1 MNENIENFRKDGII
15 DLDKYLNKNPSEK
28 TYPYYIDGYEDNNF
42 WLKVKEGGEEKYI
55 YVKPVKNEYL
65 DNNYNVYSELLYEEL
80 MKQVGIKTVSS
91 NIAKYDNKLAL
102 ISDNIISDYS
112 YNQFIINGDELLEC
126 KKYLTSDEEYN
137 IEDLFE
143 AIHEYCRSEG
153 IDKSEEKECVKDIE
167 KACIA
172 DIFTLSTDRKVN
184 DFDFIVGNNENDEQ
198 SIELAPL
205 SHNTYSLGSNFNT
218 DEIYDMLDDDDMLAD
233 RMNLCYFDAGV
244 PDYKREYEYPYWEDT
259 LYYLIDKDEEN
270 LNFTRECANNMNIDD
285 AINCVEKKI
294 DAKLPF
300 EYKEFV
306 RVIWD
311 NRLQNICECLGID
324 YLKLMD
330 NKYYEKE
337 MEEV

>member
-42 WLKVKEGGEEKYI
+42 WLKVKEGGKEKYI

-112 YNQFIINGDELLEC
+112 YNQFIINGNELLEC
-126 KKYLTSDEEYN
+126 KKYLTSEEEYN

-143 AIHEYCRSEG
+143 AVHEYCRSEV
-153 IDKSEEKECVKDIE
+153 IDKREEKECIKDIE
-167 KACIA
+167 KVCIA
-172 DIFTLSTDRKVN
+172 DIFTLSTDRKVS

-270 LNFTRECANNMNIDD
+270 LNFARECANNMNIDE
-285 AINCVEKKI
+285 AIKCVEKKI
-294 DAKLPF
+294 DAKIPF